1 MKAMGQPWSI
11 FPRNPANGI
20 LYVQLKDKQTGS
32 YMSAKSTGTRNRN
45 EATRIA
51 SRWWNEFDLTGKAL
65 YSIENNN
72 SVEAATHGNHLIDMD
87 IKAYTQTAIDTIVQG
102 VQGTV
107 CNKSSVLPYSVSA
120 AEYADAPEE
129 IKPLLDQLSTLT
141 FYDYILLYW
150 NYDESPFI
158 KGKIRKGEEPPNP
171 ERFYHHT
178 TCIKK
183 YEKYFPPCLLTE
195 ITGTKIDTMLGAI
208 KGAGKLKENTMHK
221 YYSICI
227 QALRFAYRN
236 NLIARDI
243 SQQITKE
250 SKSTRKKAKKEAEKA
265 TFTKEEIRQLF
276 NGEHNPFGS
285 QTNWLINEVLF
296 KTGCRI
302 GEIQALQMQDFIK
315 NSDGYALKVDKNYC
329 RTGKRLKCTKTERS
343 DIVPLSADLAEKLL
357 AHLESNPSQDDPEAF
372 IFSSRRDAHKPFC
385 YESFND
391 DFNRTMVRVGMK
403 RTNLTL
409 HSYRHTYATFLRL
422 AGFSEEELKFLTRH
436 DCIAEVRRYADHYTP
451 EMEQLKYKAVGA
463 LDKLIA

>member
-1 MKAMGQPWSI
+1 M
-11 FPRNPANGI
+11 
-20 LYVQLKDKQTGS
+20 T
-32 YMSAKSTGTRNRN
+32 AKSTGTRDRN

-51 SRWWNEFDLTGKAL
+51 SRCWTEYDKTGAVSYKPSNSMMDAADYQMKAL
-65 YSIENNN
+65 DEKI
-72 SVEAATHGNHLIDMD
+72 T
-87 IKAYTQTAIDTIVQG
+87 AYTQTAIDTIVQS
-102 VQGTV
+102 VQTV
-107 CNKSSVLPYSVSA
+107 SFNKNTPQPYSISA
-120 AEYADAPEE
+120 AEYEDAPEE
-129 IKPLLDQLSTLT
+129 VKPILDQLSTLT

-150 NYDESPFI
+150 NYKESPFI
-158 KGKIRKGEEPPNP
+158 KGKIRTGATPPNP

-183 YEKYFPPCLLTE
+183 YEQYFPSCLLTE

-243 SQQITKE
+243 SQQITRE

-285 QTNWLINEVLF
+285 QINWLINEVLF

-302 GEIQALQMQDFIK
+302 GELQALQIQDFIK
-315 NSDGYALKVDKNYC
+315 NADGYALKIDKNYC
-329 RTGKRLKCTKTERS
+329 RAGNRIKCTKTERS
-343 DIVPLSADLAEKLL
+343 DTIPISNDLAAKLL
-357 AHLESNPSQDDPEAF
+357 AYLEKHPLKDKPDAF
-372 IFSSRRDAHKPFC
+372 IFFSAQKSSIPISYAAIRKNFIA
-385 YESFND
+385 
-391 DFNRTMVRVGMK
+391 TMK
-403 RTNLTL
+403 RLKFARANLTL
-409 HSYRHTYATFLRL
+409 HSYRHTFATFLRL

-436 DCIAEVRRYADHYTP
+436 DCIAEVRRYTDHYTP
-451 EMEQLKYKAVGA
+451 EMEQLKHKAVIVFDT
-463 LDKLIA
+463 LTS